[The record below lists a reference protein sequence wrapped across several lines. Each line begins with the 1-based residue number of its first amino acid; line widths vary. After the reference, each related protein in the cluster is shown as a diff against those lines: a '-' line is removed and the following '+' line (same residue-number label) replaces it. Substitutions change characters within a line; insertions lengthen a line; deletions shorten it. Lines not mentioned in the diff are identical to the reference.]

1 MPLRQ
6 MLRSLPDYSYF
17 VTILLVNVP
26 GWLSR
31 HRPGDPGFWHKIAAT
46 RYIRLISYG
55 YRVRARGNI
64 PVRRALPRI
73 PARRPGLQKTS
84 HRFSAGLKPS
94 LQLFYSHEHYLRG
107 YQYLLLRC
115 QRLIHPAIELLLVGF
130 DPAINVALNIAF

>member
-31 HRPGDPGFWHKIAAT
+31 HHPGDPGFWHKIAAT

-64 PVRRALPRI
+64 PVRRALAAHPCAS
-73 PARRPGLQKTS
+73 PWPS
-84 HRFSAGLKPS
+84 ENVKPS

-130 DPAINVALNIAF
+130 DPTINVALNIAF

>member
-31 HRPGDPGFWHKIAAT
+31 HHPGDPNFWHKIAAT

-64 PVRRALPRI
+64 PVRRALAAHPCASPR
-73 PARRPGLQKTS
+73 
-84 HRFSAGLKPS
+84 PS
-94 LQLFYSHEHYLRG
+94 ENVSSILFYSHEHYLRG

>member
-55 YRVRARGNI
+55 YRVRARGN
-64 PVRRALPRI
+64 I